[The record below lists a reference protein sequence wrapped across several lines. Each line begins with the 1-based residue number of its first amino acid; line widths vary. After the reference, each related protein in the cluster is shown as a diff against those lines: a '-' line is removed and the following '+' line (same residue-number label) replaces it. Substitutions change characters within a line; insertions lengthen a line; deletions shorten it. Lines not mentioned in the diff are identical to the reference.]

1 MDMLKRVLHIFFIII
16 GGTIGY
22 LYGPSVIKLINP
34 SEIAWFE
41 SEILGSILGAIILFL
56 ISYLIVDYIVGFLR
70 WIEDALIRVPVG
82 DLFFGSLGLII
93 GLVIAYL
100 ITIPLQDLSI
110 KVISQLVPLIL
121 TILLAYLGFQVG
133 FRRREE
139 FVNLLNVNQIGRAS

>member
-1 MDMLKRVLHIFFIII
+1 MEMLKRVLHIFFIII

-70 WIEDALIRVPVG
+70 WIEDALIRVSVG
-82 DLFFGSLGLII
+82 DLFFGSLVFII
-93 GLVIAYL
+93 WLLIAYL
-100 ITIPLQDLSI
+100 IYLFFQSF
-110 KVISQLVPLIL
+110 IL
-121 TILLAYLGFQVG
+121 
-133 FRRREE
+133 
-139 FVNLLNVNQIGRAS
+139 